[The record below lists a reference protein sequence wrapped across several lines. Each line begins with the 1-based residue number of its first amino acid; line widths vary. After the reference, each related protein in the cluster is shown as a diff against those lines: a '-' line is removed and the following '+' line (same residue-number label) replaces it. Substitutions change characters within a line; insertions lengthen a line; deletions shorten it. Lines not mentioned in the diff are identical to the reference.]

1 MGDRGISEGLL
12 PGPAREAVSVGRV
25 EMRGGDAKRRLQNS
39 LVAAV
44 WVWVR
49 AASEPWVPGPVA
61 DWVLQWQMQRWGLGP
76 ASIEGR
82 GE

>member
-1 MGDRGISEGLL
+1 MGDRGVSEGLL
-12 PGPAREAVSVGRV
+12 PGPARLGV
-25 EMRGGDAKRRLQNS
+25 EMRGGDAKRRLQSS

-44 WVWVR
+44 WVR
-49 AASEPWVPGPVA
+49 TASKPLVLGPVA
-61 DWVLQWQMQRWGLGP
+61 DWVLQWQMRRWGLGP